1 MKINC
6 FNVLLTSA
14 LFLTL
19 FTPVVIAQSANAEPA
34 ESIEIVKSGLIA
46 SDPLNTGNT
55 SYWTPWSSTVNT
67 PLLREY
73 HENSQGL
80 HIGVQAPYSGKWV
93 NYAAVSPVTD
103 ASLFHATVT
112 NPYTTVSDGVFES
125 GLYVISSTNSNFV
138 GCVAV
143 ANYNGHYWSVIQAY
157 GSDVVGSGIMT
168 TLYQSPLNTEPLTQ
182 ECTIVTNGDNNLRVY
197 LDGNLVV
204 SRDDLVLNMPD
215 PFRAMLQVDAT
226 SPTMHIGTYLNYY
239 ATSSEAV
246 TVTNAHPGGTV
257 LLVDSSNSTLASAPV
272 TSDGVSTILVGMHS
286 LPLVGNILI
295 YDANSTL
302 VSSTPSPV
310 TIFGGDVYSSNKLP
324 QPPTGLTANA
334 ISSSQIDLIWSAPT
348 DNGGSQITGYKIER
362 SMDDGSTWS
371 IIMTGNAATT
381 YADTG
386 LLANTTYTYRVSAIN
401 SVGTGSPSNAAVS
414 TTKSGIIPT
423 SALSVNTQRLNGAA
437 VEGLYIQLYQNDVM
451 INSGYSPVTFT
462 LNNDQP
468 YTVVASDWIG
478 YFFDHW
484 LDTGS
489 TNSARVVSISSD
501 TAITA
506 IYKTLS

>member
-1 MKINC
+1 MKINY

-19 FTPVVIAQSANAEPA
+19 FMPVVIDQIANAEPP

-46 SDPLNTGNT
+46 FDPLNTGNT

-67 PLLREY
+67 PLLHEY
-73 HENSQGL
+73 HEDSQGL

-112 NPYTTVSDGVFES
+112 NPYTTIPDGVFES
-125 GLYVISSTNSNFV
+125 GLYVISSDNSNFV
-138 GCVAV
+138 GCMSV

-182 ECTIVTNGDNNLRVY
+182 ECTIVTNGDNHLRVY
-197 LDGNLVV
+197 LDGSLLV

-226 SPTMHIGTYLNYY
+226 SPTMHTGTYLNYY
-239 ATSSEAV
+239 STSSEAV
-246 TVTNAHPGGTV
+246 TVTNARPGGTV
-257 LLVDSSNSTLASAPV
+257 LLVDSSNRTLASAPV
-272 TSDGVSTILVGMHS
+272 VSDGISTILVGMHS

-295 YDANSTL
+295 YDANNTL

-310 TIFGGDVYSSNKLP
+310 NIFGGDVYSSNKLP

-334 ISSSQIDLIWSAPT
+334 ISSSQINISWSAPA
-348 DNGGSQITGYKIER
+348 DNGGSAITGYKIEK

-371 IIMTGNAATT
+371 TIMTGNTTT
-381 YADTG
+381 YADAG
-386 LLANTTYTYRVSAIN
+386 LLANTAYTYRVSAIN
-401 SVGTGSPSNAAVS
+401 SVGTGSPSNAATA
-414 TTKSGIIPT
+414 TTKSDIIPT
-423 SALSVNTQRLNGAA
+423 STLSINTQRLNGAA
-437 VEGLYIQLYQNDVM
+437 VDGLYIQLYQNGVM

-468 YTVVASDWIG
+468 YTIVASDWIG

-489 TNSARVVSISSD
+489 TNSARGISISAD

-506 IYKTLS
+506 VYKTLP